1 MQLSNEWLT
10 TPPGIRLEALEWNK
24 RIRKALLDSRW
35 RALAP
40 VRSAAAMPRDDA
52 ASNDSLPCTR

>member
-52 ASNDSLPCTR
+52 VKRGR